1 MNKENAIEI
10 YREVEIQTEILLS
23 YKKKTPKLLICN
35 NMDGP
40 RGYYAQWNKSEKDK
54 YYMTSLVCE
63 I

>member
-23 YKKKTPKLLICN
+23 YKKKKPKLVICN

-40 RGYYAQWNKSEKDK
+40 RGYYAQ
-54 YYMTSLVCE
+54 
-63 I
+63 